1 MAKYTD
7 EELEEFLK
15 GHRLCG
21 WISEDRTGCDC
32 GHYDR
37 LKEKDP
43 EIAPQLVA
51 YRLRNIPGH
60 RGRRSPWLDT

>member
-21 WISEDRTGCDC
+21 WVSTDRTACDC

-37 LKEKDP
+37 LREQDP
-43 EIAPQLVA
+43 EIAPQLMA
-51 YRLRNIPGH
+51 LIQK
-60 RGRRSPWLDT
+60 SIDKAAKEE